1 MSDARW
7 TVTLTPRADKEVGRL
22 DPPVR
27 RRVLTA
33 LDRLASEDLSVDVL
47 RLTGSD
53 QLRLRVGDWRVLF
66 RRRPHARQ
74 IVVEH
79 VLPRG
84 RAYDR

>member
-1 MSDARW
+1 
-7 TVTLTPRADKEVGRL
+7 
-22 DPPVR
+22 
-27 RRVLTA
+27 VLAA
-33 LDRLASEDLSVDVL
+33 LDRLAAGDSSIDVL

-66 RRRPHARQ
+66 RRRSHARQ

-79 VLPRG
+79 VLPRR

>member
-1 MSDARW
+1 MLA
-7 TVTLTPRADKEVGRL
+7 
-22 DPPVR
+22 
-27 RRVLTA
+27 A
-33 LDRLASEDLSVDVL
+33 LDRLAAEDLSIDVV

-66 RRRPHARQ
+66 RRRPDTRQ
-74 IVVEH
+74 IVIEH